1 MESDFLG
8 NECPHCGG
16 KTDDLGRSLPQKQP
30 DGYLNPAVAVDAA
43 CVRKSASGHEVLMIT
58 RNLPPGEGLLALPGG
73 FVEYGEDPEDGVLRE
88 LKEETGMIGQLDGLL
103 CVRGDP
109 SRDPRKHIV
118 SIVYLVN
125 VDPGAE
131 LSAGDDAADANWFD
145 IDQLLDKPEM
155 VAFDHREILLSL
167 KENISVE

>member
-1 MESDFLG
+1 M
-8 NECPHCGG
+8 
-16 KTDDLGRSLPQKQP
+16 
-30 DGYLNPAVAVDAA
+30 
-43 CVRKSASGHEVLMIT
+43 
-58 RNLPPGEGLLALPGG
+58 
-73 FVEYGEDPEDGVLRE
+73 
-88 LKEETGMIGQLDGLL
+88 L

-125 VDPGAE
+125 VDPSAE
-131 LSAGDDAADANWFD
+131 LSAGDDAADAEWFD